1 MPSGDAEP
9 ATPPPSRGRGPRH
22 FAAGSKASGRTGE
35 PRERREFPIRVAD
48 DTTTIQRIRSGV
60 VLGLLIAII
69 GAIAAIAIGVTAV
82 VVVTALK
89 QAVG

>member
-1 MPSGDAEP
+1 
-9 ATPPPSRGRGPRH
+9 
-22 FAAGSKASGRTGE
+22 
-35 PRERREFPIRVAD
+35 V
-48 DTTTIQRIRSGV
+48 RSGV

-82 VVVTALK
+82 IVITALK